1 MEIIASV
8 KVELDWYRDRRCMN
22 IQIRFINPLKRRF
35 IPLGLRQRFCEIFD
49 VSLFPQRLLGEEEI
63 VYKVGQNYKEAKSKF
78 FDRVA
83 EYLQTE
89 HLNKIVEEEI
99 LNYMGDYMEKH
110 QLDSIMKQINQGYRV
125 IVTVKKEKEQDE
137 YSQN

>member
-49 VSLFPQRLLGEEEI
+49 VSLFPQSIVGEEEV
-63 VYKVGQNYKEAKSKF
+63 VYKIGQNYKEAESKF

-83 EYLQTE
+83 EYLQTT
-89 HLNKIVEEEI
+89 HLNRIVEDEVR
-99 LNYMGDYMEKH
+99 NFMGDYMEKH
-110 QLDSIMKQINQGYRV
+110 QLESIMKQVNQGHKV
-125 IVTVKKEKEQDE
+125 IVTIKEEKEQDE
-137 YSQN
+137 YSQS